1 MTAMGED
8 ELATALT
15 LPVLLLSRFS
25 FEGFWQKKNEI
36 VKAAATPIID
46 QQRRLQFEEKKTAK
60 PIEELNMLK
69 SKTGKTTS

>member
-15 LPVLLLSRFS
+15 LPVSLLSRFL

-46 QQRRLQFEEKKTAK
+46 QQRRLQFEEKKQQN
-60 PIEELNMLK
+60 L
-69 SKTGKTTS
+69 

>member
-15 LPVLLLSRFS
+15 LPVLLLSRFP
-25 FEGFWQKKNEI
+25 FECFWQKKNEI

-46 QQRRLQFEEKKTAK
+46 QENQLQSEE
-60 PIEELNMLK
+60 
-69 SKTGKTTS
+69 KTGKLKHC

>member
-1 MTAMGED
+1 MTAMGAD

-46 QQRRLQFEEKKTAK
+46 QQRRLQFEEKKQQN
-60 PIEELNMLK
+60 L
-69 SKTGKTTS
+69 